1 MGNMLMSTII
11 QLISASWLRAVRL
24 GQAGGRTPPRARG
37 RRGDRPPARCLQS
50 FINFTYYM
58 KLAQHIGTQKMLRL
72 RRCRFR
78 LGRTSEARGPIA
90 SEARD
95 PGGGVATAKAQS
107 SCAIGPHGHRRTKP
121 APIAVDA
128 PIRCVCVCV
137 CEATRQ
143 GGDEDIGQRSWWKGG
158 GRGGRRG
165 RPEPTPDQPGLHSS
179 SPAAAAAART
189 WGGVESAAV
198 TVEEGRQGAGAA
210 RLAGRAG
217 TEECRLGRAI
227 GWRLRQRDGWT
238 CGM

>member
-1 MGNMLMSTII
+1 MKWSSLGKNSNVRVVHKAMGNMLMSTII

-95 PGGGVATAKAQS
+95 PGGGVAAATAMLAEKYILQACCTIS
-107 SCAIGPHGHRRTKP
+107 RCC
-121 APIAVDA
+121 D
-128 PIRCVCVCV
+128 IR
-137 CEATRQ
+137 ATL
-143 GGDEDIGQRSWWKGG
+143 RS
-158 GRGGRRG
+158 R
-165 RPEPTPDQPGLHSS
+165 E
-179 SPAAAAAART
+179 
-189 WGGVESAAV
+189 
-198 TVEEGRQGAGAA
+198 
-210 RLAGRAG
+210 RAG
-217 TEECRLGRAI
+217 TAAIYQLGDS
-227 GWRLRQRDGWT
+227 LSS
-238 CGM
+238 